1 MASRLKK
8 KKKSTTVEL
17 HFIWGKIRTIAQET
31 AFQIAL
37 RNCSKQAM
45 GKVSLY
51 MILVKQEYM
60 QSSTYFLQKVS
71 AGLVKIAA
79 SHEVQS
85 SP

>member
-1 MASRLKK
+1 
-8 KKKSTTVEL
+8 
-17 HFIWGKIRTIAQET
+17 
-31 AFQIAL
+31 
-37 RNCSKQAM
+37 M

-71 AGLVKIAA
+71 AGLVKVAA

-85 SP
+85 LPWRILVLF